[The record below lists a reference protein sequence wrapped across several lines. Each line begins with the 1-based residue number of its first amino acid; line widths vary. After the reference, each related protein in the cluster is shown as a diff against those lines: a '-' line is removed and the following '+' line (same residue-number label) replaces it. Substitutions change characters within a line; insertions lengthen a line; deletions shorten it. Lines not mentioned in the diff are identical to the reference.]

1 MRLTWRLIAQ
11 QRRAFLPLWMLWS
24 LLLYQ
29 RGAFS
34 LWTLQGVF
42 LGGFLLLVALIDG
55 RYGYIF
61 DRLLLAMAA
70 VGIASGAMVSP
81 WPGMERLLGVC
92 LGSGTLL
99 LLRWLSG
106 GGIGAGDVKFMAAL
120 GCWFPWEAI
129 LLTLLFAFWAG
140 GLAALWLLR
149 TRRKTLKDTLPFG
162 PFLAGSALLV
172 FWAGEAIMAWYRSF
186 L

>member
-11 QRRAFLPLWMLWS
+11 QRKVFLPLWLLWS

-29 RGAFS
+29 REAFS
-34 LWTLQGVF
+34 PWTLQGVF
-42 LGGFLLLVALIDG
+42 LGVFLLLVALIDG

-70 VGIASGAMVSP
+70 AGLGCGAMLSLWSGAEM
-81 WPGMERLLGVC
+81 LLSVF
-92 LGSGTLL
+92 LGSGTLFL
-99 LLRWLSG
+99 VRWLSG